1 MRNLPFDITEQD
13 LRAVFLPY
21 GPVHSI
27 HIPQGEGDADG
38 KKARAKG
45 FAFVWMLSKKDA
57 EKALEECN
65 GMAVSAGMAEG
76 LMMDKQKREKVRRED
91 KKRKEAVKVEDG
103 KEGEAAE
110 GR

>member
-1 MRNLPFDITEQD
+1 
-13 LRAVFLPY
+13 
-21 GPVHSI
+21 
-27 HIPQGEGDADG
+27 
-38 KKARAKG
+38 
-45 FAFVWMLSKKDA
+45 MLSKKDA

-76 LMMDKQKREKVRRED
+76 LMMDKQKRKKVRRED